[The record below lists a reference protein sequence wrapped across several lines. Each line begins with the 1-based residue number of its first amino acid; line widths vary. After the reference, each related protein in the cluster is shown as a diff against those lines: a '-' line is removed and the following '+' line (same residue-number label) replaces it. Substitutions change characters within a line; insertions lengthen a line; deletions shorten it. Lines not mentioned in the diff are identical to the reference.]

1 MMLLFM
7 SWDPV
12 MGSNQ
17 TMIKPTTREKSKAVN
32 PLPFP
37 VYFWTVTVLAGAGLM
52 DSIYL
57 AISHYRVYTDIA
69 YSSFCAISQSINC
82 DTVSQ
87 SPYSILFQVPV
98 PVWGIIGYTFFL
110 LFLPLAWTKAAEK
123 KRIWSLLF
131 LISLIF
137 SIYSVILALI
147 ATFEIN
153 SFCIMCLASYGV
165 NFMLLFFTWLIRKR
179 FDSAGIIDGL
189 KHDIGFVSNMKTRCF
204 ALFGPL
210 AFAVVL
216 IVLFFPVYWSFEPP
230 TLSAYMPQGITEDGH
245 PWVGAVNP
253 QLEIVEFTDYQCFQ
267 CNKMHFYLRQL
278 MVKYPGKIK
287 LIHRHFPM
295 DHEVNPIVKEPV
307 HWGSGKLA
315 MLTIYAASQ
324 NKFWQLSDILFSIA
338 RVQPEINIKELAQA
352 SGLDSEGLSRAMADP
367 KIQFLLKKDIIDGL
381 KSGVSGTPSFVIDG
395 QVYQGQIPP
404 EILKQ
409 VMN

>member
-1 MMLLFM
+1 MLLFQ
-7 SWDPV
+7 SGIRLWEV
-12 MGSNQ
+12 NEK
-17 TMIKPTTREKSKAVN
+17 MIKSRTKEKSKAVD

-37 VYFWTVTVLAGAGLM
+37 VYFWTVAVLAVAGLI

-82 DTVSQ
+82 DTISQ

-110 LFLPLAWTKAAEK
+110 LFLPLAWTKAAEQ

-137 SIYSVILALI
+137 SITSIILALI
-147 ATFEIN
+147 STFEIH
-153 SFCIMCLASYGV
+153 SFCILCIVSYGV
-165 NFMLLFFTWLIRKR
+165 NFMLLFFTWLIRTR
-179 FDSAGIIDGL
+179 FDSAGIFEGS
-189 KHDIGFVSNMKTRCF
+189 KHDIGFVTKMKTKCF
-204 ALFGPL
+204 VLFGPL
-210 AFAVVL
+210 AVAVVL
-216 IVLFFPVYWSFEPP
+216 IVLFFPVYWSFEPAS
-230 TLSAYMPQGITEDGH
+230 LSAYIPHGITADGH
-245 PWVGAVNP
+245 PWVGAENP

-267 CNKMHFYLRQL
+267 CNKMHFFLRQI
-278 MVKYPGKIK
+278 MVKHPGKIK

-295 DHEVNPIVKEPV
+295 DHEVNPIVKKPI

-338 RVQPEINIKELAQA
+338 RVQPEINISELAQA
-352 SGLDSEGLSRAMADP
+352 TGLDSEGLSRAMADP
-367 KIQFLLKKDIIDGL
+367 KIQSLLKKDIIDGL
-381 KSGVSGTPSFVIDG
+381 KLGVTGTPSFVIE
-395 QVYQGQIPP
+395 VYQGQIPP

>member
-1 MMLLFM
+1 M
-7 SWDPV
+7 
-12 MGSNQ
+12 NQ
-17 TMIKPTTREKSKAVN
+17 PRTKEKSKAVK

-37 VYFWTVTVLAGAGLM
+37 VYFWTVAVLAAGGLI

-87 SPYSILFQVPV
+87 SPYSIFLQVPV

-110 LFLPLAWTKAAEK
+110 LFLPLARTKAAEK
-123 KRIWSLLF
+123 KRIWSLLC
-131 LISLIF
+131 LVSLIF
-137 SIYSVILALI
+137 SISSIILALI
-147 ATFEIN
+147 STLEIH
-153 SFCIMCLASYGV
+153 SHCIMCLLSHGI
-165 NFMLLFFTWLIRKR
+165 NFMLLFYTWMTRKR
-179 FDSAGIIDGL
+179 FDGEGIIDGL
-189 KHDIGFVSNMKTRCF
+189 RHDIRFLINKKKQTLS
-204 ALFGPL
+204 LFMPITTGI
-210 AFAVVL
+210 VL
-216 IVLFFPVYWSFEPP
+216 VLLFFPVYWSFEPP
-230 TLSAYMPQGITEDGH
+230 TLSAYMPHGITADGH
-245 PWVGAVNP
+245 PWVGAENP

-267 CNKMHFYLRQL
+267 CNKMHFYLRQI
-278 MVKYPGKIK
+278 MVKYPGKIR

-295 DHEVNPIVKEPV
+295 DHEVNPIVKEPI

-338 RVQPEINIKELAQA
+338 RIKPKINISELAQA
-352 SGLDSEGLSRAMADP
+352 TGLNSEGLSRAMIDP
-367 KIQFLLKKDIIDGL
+367 KIQSLLKKDIIDGL

-404 EILKQ
+404 EVLKQ